1 MLFSSLRRFTLDIVK
16 IKTRLRTGSG
26 KSYTRK
32 ARISGWIPGNYYGH
46 NRTAK
51 NVEVDARELLVLVR
65 TRKTR
70 NLIDLCLEEEKGD
83 SIAIIKEI
91 QRDVLDDKKFLH
103 VDFQHVAMDEKVTV
117 KVPVELV
124 GIPIGVKEQAG
135 VLGHPA
141 KFLNVE
147 CMPVNIPEKISVD
160 VANLKIGDSIHVRDL
175 TVADAVIKDSPDE
188 VVAVIILASAEEE
201 KPKEEEAVAE
211 GAEGAEGAVP
221 GAPEA
226 AGEAAKGEVK
236 KEAGAPKGEVKKEAG
251 AAKGEPKKD
260 ASAKAP
266 KDLKDSKGAK
276 GSK

>member
-1 MLFSSLRRFTLDIVK
+1 LDIVK
-16 IKTRLRTGSG
+16 IKTRLRSGSG

-32 ARISGWIPGNYYGH
+32 ARVLGWIPGNYYGH

-51 NVEVDARELLVLVR
+51 NVEVDAKELLLLVR

-135 VLGHPA
+135 VLGRPA
-141 KFLNVE
+141 KFLSVE

-160 VANLKIGDSIHVRDL
+160 VTNLKIGDSIHVRDL
-175 TVADAVIKDSPDE
+175 TIPDAVIKDSPDE

-201 KPKEEEAVAE
+201 KPKEEEAVVE

-221 GAPEA
+221 GAAEA
-226 AGEAAKGEVK
+226 AGAAAPGEAVKGDAAKGDAKKDAGAVKGEAK
-236 KEAGAPKGEVKKEAG
+236 KEAGA
-251 AAKGEPKKD
+251 
-260 ASAKAP
+260 KAP
-266 KDLKDSKGAK
+266 KDSK
-276 GSK
+276 GSKGSK